1 MLENKKDYKAWLYM
15 AIPLFLLAVFTF
27 YPLIKTVLIS
37 FFSQYNATEDSFGR
51 FFDLAAYATVFKDPM
66 FKTSI
71 LNTLIIVFVT
81 VPLSTIIAL
90 LIAVALNSIKPLQKV
105 FQTIFFIPY
114 VTNVLAIGM
123 VFSVMFLHPSTVG
136 IMPEGLINTL
146 FGTSINW
153 VGISAQKEHW
163 MFVVLLYVTW
173 NALPFKILVFIG
185 GLQNISK
192 QYYDAARIDSAPPRR
207 IFTKITVPLLSPIIS
222 YILITSLIGAFKSY
236 ESVLSVVSQSG
247 RNLDRNRWTAV
258 AYIYDKIGLSGLD
271 SNYVSYYSRGAAAA
285 VILFVIIMIFTA
297 INLYISNKRVHY

>member
-114 VTNVLAIGM
+114 VTNTLAIGM
-123 VFSVMFLHPSTVG
+123 VFKVMFQHIPSTNIG
-136 IMPEGLINTL
+136 QQGLINTL
-146 FGTSINW
+146 FNISTNW
-153 VGISAQKEHW
+153 VGI
-163 MFVVLLYVTW
+163 
-173 NALPFKILVFIG
+173 
-185 GLQNISK
+185 
-192 QYYDAARIDSAPPRR
+192 
-207 IFTKITVPLLSPIIS
+207 
-222 YILITSLIGAFKSY
+222 
-236 ESVLSVVSQSG
+236 
-247 RNLDRNRWTAV
+247 TA
-258 AYIYDKIGLSGLD
+258 GS
-271 SNYVSYYSRGAAAA
+271 
-285 VILFVIIMIFTA
+285 TQ
-297 INLYISNKRVHY
+297 